1 MSAAPAAAAASKEAE
16 STLKER
22 FAQHVMCRFTPMRPS
37 DFQLSLWVSSGHLIN
52 LLQPH
57 APTEVLQLGPRKLTQ
72 LITEWYQD
80 HPTYAG
86 LPYSYWCKNLK
97 DQSNPPTAHT
107 VKATSIH
114 FPLHDHHAANLVS
127 TSTIRDVPWV
137 L

>member
-1 MSAAPAAAAASKEAE
+1 
-16 STLKER
+16 
-22 FAQHVMCRFTPMRPS
+22 MRPS
-37 DFQLSLWVSSGHLIN
+37 DFQLSLWVSSGHLIS

-80 HPTYAG
+80 HPTYAD

-97 DQSNPPTAHT
+97 DKSDPPTAHT
-107 VKATSIH
+107 AKATSIH

-127 TSTIRDVPWV
+127 TSTMRDVPWV
-137 L
+137 V